1 MNNKTIGIIGAMDCE
16 INKLKSKLQ
25 NLQEIKKGK
34 LLINTGILHGHNV
47 IVVKS
52 GVGKVNA
59 ALCTQYIIDKF
70 EPDYIINTGIAGGLA
85 SGLKVGDIVVG
96 TELVQYDFDVS
107 AVGYAKGYM
116 CTGIN
121 PDKPTVFYSD
131 KTLIEE
137 FKAAA
142 NGKFNVLTGVIASG
156 DTFVSDKNKKREIKE
171 TFNAAA
177 VEMEGCAIAQ
187 TAYTNRIPFIIVR
200 AISDLADENAA
211 QDHEFVETE
220 MAELSSS
227 TIEILLERL
236 SDIHSV
242 KI

>member
-70 EPDYIINTGIAGGLA
+70 EPDYIINTGIAGGIA
-85 SGLKVGDIVVG
+85 FGLGVGDLVIG
-96 TELVQYDFDVS
+96 SELVQHDFDVS
-107 AVGYAKGYM
+107 AIGYARGYM
-116 CTGIN
+116 CTGVN

-131 KTLIEE
+131 KKLIKKYEE
-137 FKAAA
+137 AVK
-142 NGKFNVLTGVIASG
+142 KSISLVKVHTGVIASG
-156 DTFVSDKNKKREIKE
+156 DVFVSDNNRKKEIHDI
-171 TFNAAA
+171 FNATA
-177 VEMEGCAIAQ
+177 VEMEGAAIAQ
-187 TAYTNRIPFIIVR
+187 TASKNEIPFLIVR
-200 AISDLADENAA
+200 ARSDLADDNAA
-211 QDHEFVETE
+211 TDHEFVETE
-220 MAELSSS
+220 IAALSALSVEKL
-227 TIEILLERL
+227 IEAI
-236 SDIHSV
+236 
-242 KI
+242 